1 MSMLL
6 CEVVH
11 DEDEVVIA
19 LVDRIL
25 DIGEAMG
32 NPIHNL
38 NLLPLYEA
46 LIQLETGSI
55 RDKANDKLEHALSL
69 LDLKKHEDIL
79 VKFLRRVD
87 AMEFPETR
95 QTLCRVICQVVGAV
109 SAPSQTEL
117 LNLYLKAATDESL
130 TARKYAAKYSKD
142 LVQFSRLNENL
153 VMKIIDTL
161 FKDKE

>member
-1 MSMLL
+1 
-6 CEVVH
+6 VH

-55 RDKANDKLEHALSL
+55 RDKVLNAKTQANDKLEHALSL

-117 LNLYLKAATDESL
+117 L
-130 TARKYAAKYSKD
+130 KY
-142 LVQFSRLNENL
+142 F
-153 VMKIIDTL
+153 
-161 FKDKE
+161 

>member
-1 MSMLL
+1 M
-6 CEVVH
+6 H

-55 RDKANDKLEHALSL
+55 RDKVLNAKTQANDKLEHALSL
-69 LDLKKHEDIL
+69 LDLKKH
-79 VKFLRRVD
+79 VV
-87 AMEFPETR
+87 
-95 QTLCRVICQVVGAV
+95 CQVVGAV

-117 LNLYLKAATDESL
+117 L
-130 TARKYAAKYSKD
+130 KY
-142 LVQFSRLNENL
+142 F
-153 VMKIIDTL
+153 
-161 FKDKE
+161 